1 MSTEPAMR
9 GEVSVAFRKMSKPA
23 YPPRH
28 WSIVG
33 YPSSGKTTFA
43 AQMQGPKLV
52 IDADQRFTEVLDL
65 AEGEVYSLSDS
76 PADNVDPDAISRI
89 LQEDMP
95 GSGVQTIVIDSLTA
109 IITPYVVQA
118 MVDREKGRSRNMMT
132 GFQKKALA
140 MRQLQDAV
148 TRWGTDS
155 LWIYHLQDSRDANA
169 AAVVR
174 STVSQT
180 EIARLTRS
188 INLQLQIVEDNSRR
202 GIQIL
207 WARRGRSGMILWD
220 DSGVW
225 DRMPARIE
233 QAVYDGLTRSDQA
246 RIEAETPAVFPNSE
260 TAISWGFE
268 QGVFPTIEAARRVYE
283 ALKLEACPRS
293 AHEMAALWVTEVR
306 ARRLTAPTAEAARKA
321 G

>member
-1 MSTEPAMR
+1 M
-9 GEVSVAFRKMSKPA
+9 AFRKMKKPT

-33 YPSSGKTTFA
+33 YPGSGKTTFA
-43 AQMQGPKLV
+43 AQMCGPKLV
-52 IDADQRFTEVLDL
+52 IDADHRFTEVLDL
-65 AEGEVYSLSDS
+65 SDDEVYALSDN
-76 PADNVDPDAISRI
+76 PADNVDPDAINRI
-89 LQEDMP
+89 LLENMP
-95 GSGVQTIVIDSLTA
+95 GSGVKTIVIDSLTA
-109 IITPYVVQA
+109 IITPFVVQA
-118 MVDREKGRSRNMMT
+118 MIDREKGRSRNLMA

-169 AAVVR
+169 TAVVR

-188 INLQLQIVEDNSRR
+188 INLQLQIVEENQRR
-202 GIQIL
+202 GIQVV
-207 WARRGRSGMILWD
+207 WARRGRSGLTIWD

-225 DRMPARIE
+225 KDMPARIE
-233 QAVYDGLTRSDQA
+233 ASVYDGLTQNEQA
-246 RIEAETPAVFPNSE
+246 NIEASMPKVFPNSE

-268 QGVFPTIEAARRVYE
+268 QNIFATIEASRRVYE
-283 ALKLEACPRS
+283 ALKLEASPRS
-293 AHEMAALWVTEVR
+293 AREMAALWVAEVR
-306 ARRLTAPTAEAARKA
+306 ARVAQLPPDTTSREAV
-321 G
+321 

>member
-1 MSTEPAMR
+1 M
-9 GEVSVAFRKMSKPA
+9 AFRKLDSPS

-43 AQMQGPKLV
+43 SQMDGPKLV
-52 IDADQRFTEVLDL
+52 IDADHRFTEVLELD
-65 AEGEVYSLSDS
+65 GDVVYALSDN
-76 PADNVDPDAISRI
+76 PADNVNPDAISRI
-89 LQEDMP
+89 LTADMP
-95 GSGVQTIVIDSLTA
+95 GSGVKTIIIDSLTA
-109 IITPYVVQA
+109 IITPLVVQA
-118 MVDREKGRSRNMMT
+118 MVDREKGRRSEHMT

-148 TRWGTDS
+148 TRWGTDA
-155 LWIYHLQDSRDANA
+155 LWIHHLQDSRDASA

-188 INLQLQIVEDNSRR
+188 INLQLQIVEDSGRR

-207 WARRGRSGMILWD
+207 WARRGRSGITLWD
-220 DSGVW
+220 SSGVW
-225 DRMPARIE
+225 ADMPARIE
-233 QAVYDGLTRSDQA
+233 AAVYDGLTRSEQA
-246 RIEAETPAVFPNSE
+246 RIEAAAPAIFPNSE
-260 TAISWGFE
+260 TAISWGLE
-268 QGVFPTIEAARRVYE
+268 QGSFPSIEAARRVYE

-293 AHEMAALWVTEVR
+293 AREMAALWVTAVR
-306 ARRLTAPTAEAARKA
+306 ARKRTVPDADSSRRA

>member
-1 MSTEPAMR
+1 M
-9 GEVSVAFRKMSKPA
+9 AFQKMNKPE

-33 YPSSGKTTFA
+33 YPGSGKTTFA
-43 AQMQGPKLV
+43 AQMQGPTLV
-52 IDADQRFTEVLDL
+52 IDADHRFTEVLDIS
-65 AEGEVYSLSDS
+65 GDDVYALSDNA
-76 PADNVDPDAISRI
+76 ADNVDPDAISRI
-89 LQEDMP
+89 LEENMP
-95 GSGVQTIVIDSLTA
+95 GSGVKTIVVDSLTA
-109 IITPYVVQA
+109 IITPFVVQA
-118 MVDREKGRSRNMMT
+118 MIDREKGRNRNLMA

-169 AAVVR
+169 AAIVR

-188 INLQLQIVEDNSRR
+188 INLQLQIIEDGGRR
-202 GIQIL
+202 GIQVA
-207 WARRGRSGMILWD
+207 WARRGRSGVTIWD
-220 DSGVW
+220 DSGTW
-225 DRMPARIE
+225 AGMPEKIE
-233 QAVYDGLTRSDQA
+233 AAVYDGLTRSEQA
-246 RIEAETPAVFPNSE
+246 EIEAKTPQVVPNSE

-268 QGVFPTIEAARRVYE
+268 QEIFPTIEAARRVYE
-283 ALKLEACPRS
+283 ALKEEASPRS
-293 AHEMAALWVTEVR
+293 AREMAALWVAEVR
-306 ARRLTAPTAEAARKA
+306 ARQAAAAPEEDVRKA

>member
-1 MSTEPAMR
+1 M
-9 GEVSVAFRKMSKPA
+9 AFCKMNKPA

-43 AQMQGPKLV
+43 AQMRGPKLV
-52 IDADQRFTEVLDL
+52 IDADHRFTEVLDL
-65 AEGEVYSLSDS
+65 AADAVYALSDN

-89 LQEDMP
+89 LLEDMP

-109 IITPYVVQA
+109 IITPFVVQA
-118 MVDREKGRSRNMMT
+118 MVDREKGRTRNLMT

-188 INLQLQIVEDNSRR
+188 INLQLQIIEDSGRR
-202 GIQIL
+202 GIQII
-207 WARRGRSGMILWD
+207 WARRGRSGMTLWD

-225 DRMPARIE
+225 TDMPARIE
-233 QAVYDGLTRSDQA
+233 EAVYDGLTRSEQA
-246 RIEAETPAVFPNSE
+246 RIEAQTPTVFPNSE

-268 QGVFPTIEAARRVYE
+268 QGIFHSIEAARRGYE
-283 ALKLEACPRS
+283 ALKLEASPRS
-293 AHEMAALWVTEVR
+293 AREMAALWVTEVR
-306 ARRLTAPTAEAARKA
+306 ARKLAAPAVDAARKA